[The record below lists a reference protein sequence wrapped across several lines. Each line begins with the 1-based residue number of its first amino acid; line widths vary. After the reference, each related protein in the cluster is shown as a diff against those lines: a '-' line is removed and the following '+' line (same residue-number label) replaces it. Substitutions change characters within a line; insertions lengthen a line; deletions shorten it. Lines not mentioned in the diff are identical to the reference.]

1 MTSFNND
8 LIDTFGSYMIIVQ
21 ILIYLSAI
29 GLAWWGLQEVRF
41 DVFLRRPKS
50 PAAKMLQILLAIT
63 IGSSVAGFFMS
74 YLGLS
79 VKLGFFS

>member
-1 MTSFNND
+1 M
-8 LIDTFGSYMIIVQ
+8 LIVQ
-21 ILIYLSAI
+21 IIIYLIAI

-50 PAAKMLQILLAIT
+50 PAAKMLQIFIAIA
-63 IGSSVAGFFMS
+63 IGSNVAGFLLN

-79 VKLGFFS
+79 VQLGFFR